1 MLGKELSDGTDYIEL
16 TAELFEWIDKR
27 KFDLDW
33 GNGSII
39 EIITS
44 GKNAWS
50 TDCIKIPDNLSN
62 AFAWSI
68 VTENSA
74 TFEKG
79 LFPTFLNCSLGC
91 RPQKGEV
98 INIIS
103 CQSIPFLVLRPRMLS
118 HPKSL
123 HLETRPQGSCLLCL
137 YQPRGI
143 R

>member
-1 MLGKELSDGTDYIEL
+1 MKIRSGYVSNSSSSSFVVIGKDVGNIYSNNLQLDFENKQYVMLGKELSDGTDYIEL

-50 TDCIKIPDNLSN
+50 ADCIKIPDNLSN

-68 VTENSA
+68 KADDWSSSSIEDL
-74 TFEKG
+74 EK
-79 LFPTFLNCSLGC
+79 
-91 RPQKGEV
+91 R
-98 INIIS
+98 
-103 CQSIPFLVLRPRMLS
+103 
-118 HPKSL
+118 
-123 HLETRPQGSCLLCL
+123 
-137 YQPRGI
+137 YI
-143 R
+143 RK